1 MIWIKRN
8 IFLLGFGVV
17 AGGLLI
23 FNLFYLWSSIAKN
36 KAVETKVEETKQDLE
51 KLHRQVP
58 FPSRTNIA
66 IAKEQTDRLRQ
77 GIAASQKYFAPVPFE
92 KLPDKGSDRAF
103 GKLLDTT
110 IAQLQKQAEAN
121 SVSLPEK
128 DYAFS
133 FKAQKAVLTYAPGSF
148 PTLPEQLAEIKALC
162 TVLFDGKINKL
173 VNIRRW
179 RITAD
184 DPPGSS
190 DYHEHDVKP
199 VVNEGM
205 GTVANPYEL
214 TFHSFSPE
222 LAQVLEGFYK
232 SSHGLVVKSMAV
244 DPVTGGE
251 AAAGAGSNPA
261 ATSAPQPTNAPARP
275 LPVRPAGAP
284 PPVGVRPRPGTAA
297 AAAAAQENLQT
308 VLNEKLLKITLLV
321 EVIKP
326 VK

>member
-8 IFLLGFGVV
+8 IFLLGFGAV

-36 KAVETKVEETKQDLE
+36 KEVETKVEETKQDLE
-51 KLHRQVP
+51 KLYRQVP
-58 FPSRTNIA
+58 FPSRTNIT

-77 GIAASQKYFAPVPFE
+77 GISTAQKYFTPVPFE
-92 KLPDKGSDRAF
+92 KLPDKGGDRAF

-162 TVLFDGKINKL
+162 TVLFDAKINKL
-173 VNIRRW
+173 VNVRRW
-179 RITAD
+179 RVTAD
-184 DPPGSS
+184 DPPGST
-190 DYHEHDVKP
+190 DYHDRDVKP
-199 VVNEGM
+199 VVNESM
-205 GTVANPYEL
+205 GTVANPYEV

-232 SSHGLVVKSMAV
+232 SPHGLVVKSMLV
-244 DPVTGGE
+244 DPVAGE
-251 AAAGAGSNPA
+251 AGAGAGSNPA
-261 ATSAPQPTNAPARP
+261 ANPAPQPTNLPARP

-284 PPVGVRPRPGTAA
+284 PPPAGVRPRPAAA

-326 VK
+326 AK